1 MTMQITVDGKPLEGG
16 LRGANLEEMLVE
28 LSEEVLSGQRSF
40 TEVKI
45 NGRPYNLEEMGPSEE
60 ILAGG
65 ITSLEVDTIEAQ
77 ELARRFLLG
86 ADEFLGPLCQAVP
99 AVAELF
105 ALEDEQEAN
114 ERYLQLL
121 ESLQMFM
128 QVLDAVKEILTLDLD
143 AVREG
148 HASARERLDKINQV
162 LGELLSSQ
170 ERQDWVLLA
179 DVLRYDLLPE
189 LEAWRRLM
197 PRLREQITS

>member
-1 MTMQITVDGKPLEGG
+1 MEIMVDGKQLESG
-16 LRGANLEEMLVE
+16 LKGANLEEMLAE
-28 LSEEVLSGQRSF
+28 ISEEVLTGQRSF
-40 TEVKI
+40 TEVRV
-45 NGRPYNLEEMGPSEE
+45 NGRPYTLEEMGPAEE
-60 ILAGG
+60 VMAAG
-65 ITSLEVDTIEAQ
+65 IESLEVDTIEAQ

-86 ADEFLGPLCQAVP
+86 ADEFLEPLCEAIP
-99 AVAELF
+99 ALAELF

-121 ESLQMFM
+121 DSLQMFM
-128 QVLDAVKEILTLDLD
+128 QVLEAVQEILDLDLD
-143 AVREG
+143 AVRDG
-148 HASARERLDKINQV
+148 KASARERMDTINKV
-162 LGELLSSQ
+162 LGELLGSQ